1 MKKLIK
7 WGLIIFIGIPFGF
20 LLIVGTIGNLTG
32 GKDVSKT
39 PTPTQTQSDAPIQA
53 VSQQKSQ
60 PSPTP
65 AQKAISYEVLQQWDI
80 NNGGK
85 GKVVLI
91 PVDYLNEAGM
101 TALGQKLKEDTK
113 NDKNAFIM
121 VFTDKKA
128 AALRDKIVDSTAS
141 KDEEKFYD
149 AHYVGQYTK
158 NGNSGFHAFAIYFD
172 GVSGTNSK
180 TIKY

>member
-1 MKKLIK
+1 MKKIVK
-7 WGLIIFIGIPFGF
+7 WGLIIFVGIPFGF
-20 LLIVGTIGNLTG
+20 LLIVGTIGNLIG

-39 PTPTQTQSDAPIQA
+39 QTPTPTPTQAI
-53 VSQQKSQ
+53 VQQKGQ
-60 PSPTP
+60 PTP
-65 AQKAISYEVLQQWDI
+65 TPVKTISYEVLQQWDI

-85 GKVVLI
+85 GKIILI
-91 PVDYLNEAGM
+91 PADYLNEADM
-101 TALGQKLKEDTK
+101 TTLGQKLKSDTK

-128 AALRDKIVDSTAS
+128 AALRDKVTGNTMT

-149 AHYVGQYTK
+149 THYVGQYTK

-172 GVSGTNSK
+172 GVSGSNNK
-180 TIKY
+180 TINY